1 MRADGNSDRAA
12 QVPPMRRRLGSA
24 DWRVSLS
31 AVVLLACCGVGVSQ
45 AAPAVSLV
53 NKKAPE
59 FVRRQLNGRKIDLAT
74 LRGKVVLLNFWA
86 TWCAPCQV
94 EMPVFAGWQSRYGAQ
109 GFEAVGISMD
119 DDSAPPRRLT
129 AKLKLNYPVIM
140 GDEKLGEL
148 YGGVL
153 GLPVSYLVDRDGVVR
168 AQFKG
173 EADLNTIEAEVR
185 KLLSQP

>member
-1 MRADGNSDRAA
+1 
-12 QVPPMRRRLGSA
+12 
-24 DWRVSLS
+24 
-31 AVVLLACCGVGVSQ
+31 
-45 AAPAVSLV
+45 
-53 NKKAPE
+53 
-59 FVRRQLNGRKIDLAT
+59 
-74 LRGKVVLLNFWA
+74 
-86 TWCAPCQV
+86 
-94 EMPVFAGWQSRYGAQ
+94 
-109 GFEAVGISMD
+109 
-119 DDSAPPRRLT
+119 
-129 AKLKLNYPVIM
+129 LKLNYPVIM

>member
-1 MRADGNSDRAA
+1 
-12 QVPPMRRRLGSA
+12 
-24 DWRVSLS
+24 
-31 AVVLLACCGVGVSQ
+31 
-45 AAPAVSLV
+45 
-53 NKKAPE
+53 
-59 FVRRQLNGRKIDLAT
+59 
-74 LRGKVVLLNFWA
+74 
-86 TWCAPCQV
+86 
-94 EMPVFAGWQSRYGAQ
+94 
-109 GFEAVGISMD
+109 
-119 DDSAPPRRLT
+119 
-129 AKLKLNYPVIM
+129 M

>member
-1 MRADGNSDRAA
+1 M
-12 QVPPMRRRLGSA
+12 L
-24 DWRVSLS
+24 
-31 AVVLLACCGVGVSQ
+31 
-45 AAPAVSLV
+45 
-53 NKKAPE
+53 
-59 FVRRQLNGRKIDLAT
+59 
-74 LRGKVVLLNFWA
+74 
-86 TWCAPCQV
+86 
-94 EMPVFAGWQSRYGAQ
+94 
-109 GFEAVGISMD
+109 D
-119 DDSAPPRRLT
+119 DPAPPRRLT

>member
-1 MRADGNSDRAA
+1 
-12 QVPPMRRRLGSA
+12 
-24 DWRVSLS
+24 
-31 AVVLLACCGVGVSQ
+31 
-45 AAPAVSLV
+45 
-53 NKKAPE
+53 
-59 FVRRQLNGRKIDLAT
+59 
-74 LRGKVVLLNFWA
+74 
-86 TWCAPCQV
+86 
-94 EMPVFAGWQSRYGAQ
+94 MPVFAGWQSRYGAQ

-119 DDSAPPRRLT
+119 DDPASPRRLT